1 MSVKAVES
9 ETGTP
14 ETQTRPSELIYRLED
29 KPPLPQTLFAACQ
42 HLLAMFVAV
51 ITPALLI
58 CQALGLPAADTQHII
73 SMSLFASGVA
83 SIIQIKAWGPVG
95 SGLLSIQG
103 TSFNFVS
110 PLIMGGMAL
119 KNGGADIPTMM
130 AALFGTLMLASC
142 TEMLISR
149 GLHLARRVITP
160 LVSGVVVMIIGL
172 SLIQVGLTSIG
183 GGYAAI
189 NNHTFGSPSN
199 LLLAG
204 AVLVVIIAL
213 NRQRNPYLRVASLV
227 IAMAVGYLLAWF
239 MGMLPENITP
249 TNTDLLMVP
258 TPLYYGL
265 GIDWSLLIPLMLI
278 FMVTSLETIGDITA
292 TSDVSEQPVSGPLY
306 IKRLK
311 GGVLANGLNSFV
323 SAVFNT
329 FPNSCFGQN
338 NGVIQLTGVASRY
351 VGFVVALMLIILGL
365 FPAVSGFVQHIPE
378 PVLGGATIVMFGT
391 IAASGVRIV
400 SREPLNR
407 RAILIIALSLA
418 VGLGIAQQ
426 PLILQF
432 APDWLKTL
440 LASGIAAGG
449 ITAIVLNLVFPE
461 EPPADK
467 R

>member
-1 MSVKAVES
+1 MSVSTLES
-9 ETGTP
+9 ENAQP
-14 ETQTRPSELIYRLED
+14 VAQTQNSELIYRLED
-29 KPPLPQTLFAACQ
+29 RPPLPQTLFAACQ

-58 CQALGLPAADTQHII
+58 CQALGLPAQDTQHII

-103 TSFNFVS
+103 TSFNFVA
-110 PLIMGGMAL
+110 PLIMGGTAL
-119 KNGGADIPTMM
+119 KTGGADVPTMM

-142 TEMLISR
+142 TEMVISR
-149 GLHLARRVITP
+149 VLHLARRIITP

-183 GGYAAI
+183 GGYAAMSD
-189 NNHTFGSPSN
+189 NTFGAPKN

-204 AVLVVIIAL
+204 VVLALIILL

-227 IAMAVGYLLAWF
+227 IAMAAGYALAWF
-239 MGMLPENITP
+239 MGMLPESNEPMTQELI
-249 TNTDLLMVP
+249 MVP

-265 GIDWSLLIPLMLI
+265 GIEWSLLLPLMLV
-278 FMVTSLETIGDITA
+278 FMITSLETIGDITA

-306 IKRLK
+306 MKRLK

-323 SAVFNT
+323 S
-329 FPNSCFGQN
+329 NSCFGQN

-351 VGFVVALMLIILGL
+351 VGFVVALMLIVLGL

-378 PVLGGATIVMFGT
+378 PVLGGATLVMFGT

-418 VGLGIAQQ
+418 VGLGVSQQ

-432 APDWLKTL
+432 APEWLKNL
-440 LASGIAAGG
+440 LSSGIAAGG
-449 ITAIVLNLVFPE
+449 ITAIVLNLIFPPE
-461 EPPADK
+461 K
-467 R
+467 Q